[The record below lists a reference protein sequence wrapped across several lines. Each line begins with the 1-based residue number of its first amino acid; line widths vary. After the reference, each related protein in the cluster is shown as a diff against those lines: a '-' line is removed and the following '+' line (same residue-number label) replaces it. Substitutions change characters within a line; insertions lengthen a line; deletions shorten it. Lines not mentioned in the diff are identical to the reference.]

1 MNQYTFIT
9 EKSKRE
15 GKCYGVVVCKD
26 REAVHTFAQEM
37 VEQEGWEFHKQS
49 WTLHKEGNASL
60 RLLTEEMTLAKYGM
74 IQGMHIVCAF
84 VLKGVNVWEFV
95 SYIFARMRHPDID
108 VDRCVYVVYG
118 YGLVHKISIETEMWL

>member
-1 MNQYTFIT
+1 MNQYRYIT
-9 EKSKRE
+9 EKSVRE

-26 REAVHTFAQEM
+26 KEAVHTFAQDM
-37 VEQEGWEFHKQS
+37 AEQEGWTFHKQS

-84 VLKGVNVWEFV
+84 VLKDVNVWDFV
-95 SYIFARMRHPDID
+95 SYIFARMRHPSIA
-108 VDRCVYVVYG
+108 VDNCVYTMRKYG
-118 YGLVHKISIETEMWL
+118 VHKITVDWEVWE